1 MKRRSETAMK
11 LSGNENCNRV
21 PLAQFLQQQFEL
33 CKGHTNY
40 SLALICTIIKDIQ
53 VSLAIANPNVASS
66 TRLQLSWIWTT
77 HQGIG
82 EIGPTNN
89 HLTECT

>member
-1 MKRRSETAMK
+1 MINLGLEPMIVS
-11 LSGNENCNRV
+11 SIYQ
-21 PLAQFLQQQFEL
+21 PLI
-33 CKGHTNY
+33 K
-40 SLALICTIIKDIQ
+40 KDIQ
-53 VSLAIANPNVASS
+53 VSLAIADPNVASS

-89 HLTECT
+89 HLTECK